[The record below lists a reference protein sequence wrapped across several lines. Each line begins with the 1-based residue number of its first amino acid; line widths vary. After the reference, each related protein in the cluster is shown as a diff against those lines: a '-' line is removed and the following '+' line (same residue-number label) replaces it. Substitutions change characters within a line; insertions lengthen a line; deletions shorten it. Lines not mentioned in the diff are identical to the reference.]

1 VIYRNHRTLK
11 SYGGSAILMGNETYT
26 DVTFTTTMDLDESD
40 SLNINVSLELVSF
53 DTEERKQIGYANLNV
68 FNEYRVNSWLELID
82 NADAISGDVLEVIDV
97 LDKAKDNEEIY
108 GLIAVLDHVEIDE
121 EYRNKGYC
129 SELINKILEYLEYIN
144 VNYIGLI
151 PARIYNDDVVQ
162 NDDKAINYYIQKGF
176 KPISRRVGGKV
187 VMGKSLL

>member
-1 VIYRNHRTLK
+1 
-11 SYGGSAILMGNETYT
+11 MEDETYT
-26 DVTFTTTMDLDESD
+26 DVTFTTTMDLNESN
-40 SLNINVSLELVSF
+40 SLNINVTLELISF
-53 DTEERKQIGYANLNV
+53 DTDERKKVGYANLYI
-68 FNEYRVNSWLELID
+68 FNEYRVNSWIELMD

-121 EYRNKGYC
+121 NFRNNGYC
-129 SELINKILEYLEYIN
+129 SELIDKIVEYLEYID

-151 PARIYNDDVVQ
+151 PARIYEDKVVQ
-162 NDDKAINYYIQKGF
+162 NEDKAIDYYIQKGF
-176 KPISRRVGGKV
+176 KPISRRVGGYI